1 MDEPVF
7 HIEITCRLKQALDI
21 FNRLSELMEHYE
33 FDPGN
38 EVDSLKVYTTDNI
51 NENENINEDEPDS
64 NSPDG
69 DIRPFGAAD

>member
-51 NENENINEDEPDS
+51 NENENNDGTDEDTTSSEV
-64 NSPDG
+64 
-69 DIRPFGAAD
+69 RPFGAAD